1 MRRLSSGLLCLSILA
16 LATLGSLVLAGGA
29 TAQQTVAPP
38 GNSGVDQY
46 FETLPAAG
54 GNVGVHPPAPVSPPS
69 GAGGGAASAGLA
81 RLGRDGRAA
90 AALAAATRPARAAGG
105 GPAVGST
112 PVAGAGFAPA
122 PQAATASSPVI
133 GLLGGSDGG
142 GLGPLLPIALI
153 GALVAAVALALG
165 RRRRA
170 RGAAGGG
177 GGPA

>member
-1 MRRLSSGLLCLSILA
+1 MNRHRPWVPWAGRGCVASAPACSACRSS
-16 LATLGSLVLAGGA
+16 
-29 TAQQTVAPP
+29 P
-38 GNSGVDQY
+38 
-46 FETLPAAG
+46 
-54 GNVGVHPPAPVSPPS
+54 
-69 GAGGGAASAGLA
+69 GGGAASAGLA